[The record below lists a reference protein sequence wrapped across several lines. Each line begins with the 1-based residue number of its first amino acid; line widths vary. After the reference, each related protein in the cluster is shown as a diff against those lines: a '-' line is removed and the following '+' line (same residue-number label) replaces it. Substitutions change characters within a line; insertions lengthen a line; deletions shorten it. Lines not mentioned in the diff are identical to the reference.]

1 MCIKNPRILTI
12 CIKKPPNINNSCE
25 KLPHTNNSHKNHHI
39 LTIRMKSHY
48 TNITRINIFVV
59 INQINKHKAKIY
71 NHCMYTQIIIKITF
85 FSLRHLRMIGNK
97 INFVDKKIKK
107 ATSRITKNI

>member
-12 CIKKPPNINNSCE
+12 CIKKPQNINNSCE

-71 NHCMYTQIIIKITF
+71 NHCMYTQIIIKKNYF
-85 FSLRHLRMIGNK
+85 FFFTASKNDWKQNK
-97 INFVDKKIKK
+97 F
-107 ATSRITKNI
+107 R